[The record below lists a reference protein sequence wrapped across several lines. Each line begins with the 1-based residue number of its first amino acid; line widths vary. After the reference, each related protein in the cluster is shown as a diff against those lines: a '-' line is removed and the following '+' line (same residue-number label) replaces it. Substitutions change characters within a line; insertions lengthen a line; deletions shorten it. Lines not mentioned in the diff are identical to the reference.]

1 MAESKK
7 QITLQLDLQEVNT
20 ILKALGAMPFM
31 EVYRIIEKIHVQ
43 ASEPAALPAKPA
55 PRKTPKRKN

>member
-7 QITLQLDLQEVNT
+7 QITLQFDLQEVNI

-43 ASEPAALPAKPA
+43 ASEPAALPGKPA
-55 PRKTPKRKN
+55 PRKTTKRKN